1 MNKRGGSNKRG
12 GWTNLKIMINVEG
25 RFLCGGWD
33 KFCEKNKRGS
43 TFIRQERVLQPP
55 VQSTIYSV
63 ARNGRKQPKWSFW
76 GKFWSA
82 LFAKGRRSFL
92 PPKLVVFGFCPFL
105 GFFSHF

>member
-43 TFIRQERVLQPP
+43 TFIRQERVSKCSVVLTKRAARLLSLRIFL
-55 VQSTIYSV
+55 STLSY
-63 ARNGRKQPKWSFW
+63 
-76 GKFWSA
+76 
-82 LFAKGRRSFL
+82 
-92 PPKLVVFGFCPFL
+92 
-105 GFFSHF
+105 

>member
-43 TFIRQERVLQPP
+43 TFIRQERV
-55 VQSTIYSV
+55 ST
-63 ARNGRKQPKWSFW
+63 
-76 GKFWSA
+76 
-82 LFAKGRRSFL
+82 
-92 PPKLVVFGFCPFL
+92 LVPSSYDFTD
-105 GFFSHF
+105 SI

>member
-43 TFIRQERVLQPP
+43 TFIRQERVHAE
-55 VQSTIYSV
+55 VT
-63 ARNGRKQPKWSFW
+63 A
-76 GKFWSA
+76 
-82 LFAKGRRSFL
+82 
-92 PPKLVVFGFCPFL
+92 
-105 GFFSHF
+105 